1 MHIRFFSDS
10 CRMCLNL
17 LDIFGDFSLRTYRR
31 RRVHTV
37 LGSSWPPSV
46 SRPRRCPHVR
56 GAHQRNL
63 EATWLDKSWPGP
75 SHLITGPSQ
84 ETKETACRF
93 KLQEVHVA
101 TCDVSKYLY
110 FFLHDTAKKKSWKVY
125 LILADRWQSSIL
137 AVSCG
142 SWILGNPSLTSND
155 NKIVLLPLVLV
166 DSSDLRLSVTVDT
179 CCQAFAL
186 ALLWLEH

>member
-1 MHIRFFSDS
+1 MQLCIWVFFLILAECVWTCWTSLEI
-10 CRMCLNL
+10 C
-17 LDIFGDFSLRTYRR
+17 SLRTYRR

-46 SRPRRCPHVR
+46 SRRGGAPRARCAPTKP
-56 GAHQRNL
+56 GSDL
-63 EATWLDKSWPGP
+63 TWQILTTSNNV
-75 SHLITGPSQ
+75 ITGPSQ

-142 SWILGNPSLTSND
+142 PGFWGT
-155 NKIVLLPLVLV
+155 
-166 DSSDLRLSVTVDT
+166 LRWQATIIKSFCCPWYLSTVVTFA
-179 CCQAFAL
+179 CQ
-186 ALLWLEH
+186 